1 MTRDQLTELAA
12 RVTDTSIPIYAF
24 TLDELVDFADAII
37 AEEREACARIC
48 DEGPSFCSDAI
59 RARDNA

>member
-1 MTRDQLTELAA
+1 MTLDQLTELAA

-24 TLDELVDFADAII
+24 TLDELVAFAQGVAT
-37 AEEREACARIC
+37 EEREACARIC

-59 RARDNA
+59 RARDTA